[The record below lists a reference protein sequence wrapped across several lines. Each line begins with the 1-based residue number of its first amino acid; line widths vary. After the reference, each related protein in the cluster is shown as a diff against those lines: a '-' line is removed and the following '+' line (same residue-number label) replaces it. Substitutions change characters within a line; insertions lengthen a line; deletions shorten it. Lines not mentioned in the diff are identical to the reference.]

1 VRQDPARVN
10 DGFLL
15 LEKGPKSKS
24 PLSHKNINTTTIL
37 CYDIHTKALK
47 KRFEQKSFEQKSF
60 SQKSF
65 LQKSF
70 KQKSI
75 EQKSFEQNS
84 FEQKS
89 FEQNSFEQNSFEQII
104 LDQNLFLQNFTGH
117 VSHDMKDSNP
127 AVQICKNL
135 LTRKSAKFSR
145 HAKRLELEMHTF
157 ILSSL
162 LRAKLNHRMH

>member
-89 FEQNSFEQNSFEQII
+89 FEQKYFEQNFTDRFGNLDERALNSF
-104 LDQNLFLQNFTGH
+104 
-117 VSHDMKDSNP
+117 
-127 AVQICKNL
+127 
-135 LTRKSAKFSR
+135 
-145 HAKRLELEMHTF
+145 
-157 ILSSL
+157 SSL
-162 LRAKLNHRMH
+162 HSVPTS